1 MPFETRQ
8 WLIEQ
13 GTSAEYGAR
22 ELKRTIHRH
31 LTQPL
36 ATLVAKNQIE
46 PGARVRVE
54 IDPDR
59 QSLTLRATSDGEER
73 GCRRIPPFCWWT
85 TTAICCSF
93 WSA

>member
-22 ELKRTIHRH
+22 ELKRTIHKH

-46 PGARVRVE
+46 PGSRVRVE
-54 IDPDR
+54 IDPDEGEAL
-59 QSLTLRATSDGEER
+59 SLRATGIGRGTGAVASDRAAGGR
-73 GCRRIPPFCWWT
+73 
-85 TTAICCSF
+85 
-93 WSA
+93 